1 MARALTIL
9 GILGLLILLA
19 VGSCASTGAG
29 GPPAQEPKNQ
39 ACAACNGASDCRSD
53 EHCLGGCCRT
63 LDDENP
69 LE

>member
-1 MARALTIL
+1 MGRALTIL
-9 GILGLLILLA
+9 CILGLLILLA

-29 GPPAQEPKNQ
+29 GPAARAPRNQ
-39 ACAACNGASDCRSD
+39 TCTACNGTSDCRSD
-53 EHCLGGCCRT
+53 EHCLSGCCLT